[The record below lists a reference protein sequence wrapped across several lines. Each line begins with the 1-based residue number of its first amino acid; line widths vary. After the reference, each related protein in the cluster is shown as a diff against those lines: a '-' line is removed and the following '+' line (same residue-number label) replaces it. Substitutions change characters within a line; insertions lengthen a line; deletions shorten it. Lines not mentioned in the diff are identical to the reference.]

1 MGLLKR
7 FFSKSPAR
15 SRVFVLGLDGVS
27 HSMVSG
33 SLGRSLVPNLTELVN
48 GGTLLPMRSVLPTM
62 SSVAW
67 ATYFTGVNPAKHGIF
82 GFIDRHP
89 NPFQAVMPTARDLK
103 SLTLWEHLSR
113 YHREIGV
120 MGVPLTFP
128 PKQVNGF
135 MVGCFFSPDL
145 ASATFPV
152 ELAPRLMEMDY
163 RLDVDTSL
171 ARDDLGA
178 FLADLDETLSR
189 RFLACRR
196 LMAEEPWDFFQLN
209 VITTDRINHFLWGP
223 WEDGDEDLARAF
235 SAFYRR
241 LDAHIAD
248 LVGELPSGCQL
259 VILSD
264 HGFTRSAGVV
274 YLNHWLEANG
284 YLLLGMGKKELRNMH
299 AETRAYSL
307 APGRIYINLE
317 GREERGH
324 VPSGRPYEDLREELI
339 HRLGGLAH
347 PETGQPLIKAVHKRE
362 DLYHGAHLGRAAD
375 LIIEPQTGFDFKADL
390 GRADLVGS
398 DHITG
403 AHTIDDAFF
412 FVNDIDLAPSEP
424 ITLLDAAPTILE
436 LMNLPAPEA
445 MDGRSLL

>member
-1 MGLLKR
+1 VGLLKR
-7 FFSKSPAR
+7 FFSKTPGR
-15 SRVFVLGLDGVS
+15 DRIFVLGLDGVS
-27 HSMVSG
+27 HAMVSG
-33 SLGRSLVPNLTELVN
+33 ELGRYLVPNLAGLLTQ
-48 GGTLLPMRSVLPTM
+48 GSLLPMRSVLPTM

-82 GFIDRHP
+82 GFVDRHP
-89 NPFQAVMPTARDLK
+89 DPFQAVIPTARDLK

-113 YHREIGV
+113 YNHEIGV
-120 MGVPLTFP
+120 MGVPLTYP

-145 ASATFPV
+145 ASATYPV

-163 RLDVDTSL
+163 RLDADTSL
-171 ARDDLGA
+171 ARENLDA
-178 FLADLDETLSR
+178 FLADLDDTVSR

-209 VITTDRINHFLWGP
+209 IISTDRINHFLWGG

-235 SAFYRR
+235 TAFYRR
-241 LDAHIAD
+241 LDAHIAELIQD
-248 LVGELPSGCQL
+248 LPDGCHL
-259 VILSD
+259 VVLSD

-274 YLNHWLEANG
+274 YLNQWLEANG

-317 GREERGH
+317 GREERGR

-347 PETGQPLIKAVHKRE
+347 PETNQPLVRAVHKRE
-362 DLYHGAHLGRAAD
+362 DIYHGAHLSRAAD
-375 LIIEPQTGFDFKADL
+375 LIIEPEPGFDFKADL
-390 GRADLVGS
+390 GRADLVGRDS
-398 DHITG
+398 ISGT
-403 AHTIDDAFF
+403 HTLDDAFF
-412 FVNDIDLAPSEP
+412 FVHDTELVPAEP
-424 ITLLDAAPTILE
+424 TTLLDAAPTILD
-436 LMNLPAPEA
+436 LIKLPAPEA
-445 MDGRSLL
+445 MDGQSLL